1 MRYKNLNDLIASSSG
16 SRKYFLSLPTSVQL
30 ELHEQNDY
38 IHSLYDLHSNA
49 EYISK
54 SEYIS
59 KPDLR

>member
-1 MRYKNLNDLIASSSG
+1 MRYKNLNDLIASSSS

-30 ELHEQNDY
+30 ELHDQNDY
-38 IHSLYDLHSNA
+38 IHSLNDLCTNA